1 MRSPNQL
8 PDAGEMKSMNAKSK
22 PLHKKVPGYC
32 CQCVN
37 GPDLLTVAVE
47 DGVATRIEPN
57 FGLMGQ
63 HPADG

>member
-1 MRSPNQL
+1 
-8 PDAGEMKSMNAKSK
+8 MKSMNAKSK